1 MRVTNYMLDESSRK
15 AGMTLNNQLY
25 SGSVDEESTDDGVLS
40 ALKERKTERILGDR
54 FGYEK
59 LQKAAQNLQK
69 TIANFTKEKDSL
81 FDKAKESGDNSE
93 LLRQTEALVKNYNA
107 VLKELGA
114 SGAEQS
120 GYYKKIL
127 QQITQKS
134 KDSLAEI
141 GISQAADGSLQIDQ
155 EKLKAADAE
164 TLEKVLGPS
173 GRFGTRLAFVTDRIS
188 EDAQANTE
196 SLSSRYDASGN
207 LWSAQS
213 GRYDFRR

>member
-1 MRVTNYMLDESSRK
+1 M
-15 AGMTLNNQLY
+15 
-25 SGSVDEESTDDGVLS
+25 
-40 ALKERKTERILGDR
+40 
-54 FGYEK
+54 
-59 LQKAAQNLQK
+59 
-69 TIANFTKEKDSL
+69 
-81 FDKAKESGDNSE
+81 
-93 LLRQTEALVKNYNA
+93 KNYNA

-127 QQITQKS
+127 QEITQKS